1 MESIANYN
9 SPKEIGRFLKAN
21 GMAPTRRFGQNFL
34 ISQAVREK
42 IVGLLELEGGETIWE
57 IGPGLGAMT
66 SHLVNNGGRLV
77 LFEIDR
83 RFVDYLRQAF
93 GSEDSAATDRQGARR
108 DTGVEIIAGD
118 VLKTW
123 KTVFEEQGMAD
134 RIIGNLPYNSAAAI
148 IASIIEHGDLPPIMV
163 YTVQKEV
170 GERMTAEPGSRD
182 YSAFTVL
189 CRFACRVE
197 DCGNVSA
204 GCFYPQPHVTSKI
217 VRMVPRGDL
226 DYSLLPMVS
235 SFTRRVFASRRK
247 TIRNNLSGS
256 MWAEK
261 LGLDRLLELLQAS
274 GIDPEARGESLS
286 VERITGFVENFSRN
300 NPGV

>member
-1 MESIANYN
+1 M
-9 SPKEIGRFLKAN
+9 
-21 GMAPTRRFGQNFL
+21 
-34 ISQAVREK
+34 REK
-42 IVGLLELEGGETIWE
+42 IIGLLELTGGETTWE

-66 SHLVNNGGRLV
+66 FHLAENGGRLV

-83 RFVDYLRQAF
+83 RFVEYLRQETE
-93 GSEDSAATDRQGARR
+93 GKPGI
-108 DTGVEIIAGD
+108 EIVAGD

-123 KTVFEEQGMAD
+123 KNVCEREGMAD

-148 IASIIEHGDLPPIMV
+148 IASLIEHGELPPIMV

-170 GERMTAEPGSRD
+170 GERMTAHPGSRD

-189 CRFACRVE
+189 CRFACEVE

-226 DYSLLPMVS
+226 DYSLLPLVS

-256 MWAEK
+256 AWAEK
-261 LGLDRLLELLQAS
+261 LGQDRLLELLRSS
-274 GIDPEARGESLS
+274 GIDPDARGESLP
-286 VERITGFVENFSRN
+286 VETIVGFVENFSRN

>member
-1 MESIANYN
+1 M
-9 SPKEIGRFLKAN
+9 
-21 GMAPTRRFGQNFL
+21 
-34 ISQAVREK
+34 REK
-42 IVGLLELEGGETIWE
+42 IVGLLELTGGETVWE

-66 SHLVNNGGRLV
+66 THLVNNGGRLV

-83 RFVDYLRQAF
+83 RFVEYLRQET
-93 GSEDSAATDRQGARR
+93 GGDARI
-108 DTGVEIIAGD
+108 DIISGD

-123 KTVFEEQGMAD
+123 KSVCEQQGMAD

-148 IASIIEHGDLPPIMV
+148 IASLIEYGKLPPVMV

-170 GERMTAEPGSRD
+170 GERMTADPGSRD

-189 CRFACRVE
+189 CRFACDVE

-204 GCFYPQPHVTSKI
+204 GSFYPRPHVTSKI
-217 VRMVPRGDL
+217 VRMLPRHDL

-256 MWAEK
+256 EWA
-261 LGLDRLLELLQAS
+261 DRLGRDRLFELLQAS

-286 VERITGFVENFSRN
+286 VERIVEFVENFSRN
-300 NPGV
+300 KPGV

>member
-1 MESIANYN
+1 M
-9 SPKEIGRFLKAN
+9 KAN
-21 GMAPTRRFGQNFL
+21 GIAPNRRFGQNFL
-34 ISQAVREK
+34 ISQGVREK
-42 IVGLLELEGGETIWE
+42 IIGLLELTGGETIWE
-57 IGPGLGAMT
+57 IGPGIGAMT
-66 SHLVNNGGRLV
+66 SHLAENGGRLV

-83 RFVDYLRQAF
+83 RFVEYLRQTFGTGPEAGPPADD
-93 GSEDSAATDRQGARR
+93 GSEDAAARDRQWARR
-108 DTGVEIIAGD
+108 DTGVEIVAGD

-261 LGLDRLLELLQAS
+261 LGRDRLFELLQAS

-286 VERITGFVENFSRN
+286 VESIAGFVENFSRN